1 MLNGREHLSPT
12 GERVLI
18 SGDVAHVGPG
28 DAIQDYTGKLLCLHV
43 IKPVG
48 ELVRRGDAVIV
59 AEGAGGA
66 VELYAPCDGT
76 VIWISAVPES
86 EPRWLV
92 KLRIA
97 PA

>member
-1 MLNGREHLSPT
+1 MLNGKEYLSPT

-18 SGDVAHVGPG
+18 SGDAAHLGAG
-28 DAIQDYTGKLLCLHV
+28 DAIQDYTGPILCLHV

-48 ELVRRGDAVIV
+48 EFVRRGNAVIV
-59 AEGAGGA
+59 SEGAGGA

-76 VIWISAVPES
+76 VLWINAAPEGA
-86 EPRWLV
+86 PRWLV

-97 PA
+97 LT

>member
-1 MLNGREHLSPT
+1 MLNGQEYLTTT

-18 SGDVAHVGPG
+18 SGDVAHVGAG
-28 DAIQDYTGKLLCLHV
+28 DAIQDYTGKLLSVHV

-48 ELVRRGDAVIV
+48 ELVRRDDTLIV
-59 AEGAGGA
+59 AEGEDGA
-66 VELYAPCDGT
+66 VEFYAPCDGT
-76 VIWISAVPES
+76 VVWISAAPERA
-86 EPRWLV
+86 PRWLV

>member
-1 MLNGREHLSPT
+1 MLKGQEYLTTT

-18 SGDVAHVGPG
+18 SGDVAHVGAG
-28 DAIQDYTGKLLCLHV
+28 DAIQDYTGKLLSLHV

-48 ELVRRGDAVIV
+48 EFVRRGEAFIV

-76 VIWISAVPES
+76 VVWINAAPENA
-86 EPRWLV
+86 PCWLV
-92 KLRIA
+92 KIRMA

>member
-1 MLNGREHLSPT
+1 MLNGREYLTST

-18 SGDVAHVGPG
+18 SGDVAHVGAG
-28 DAIQDYTGKLLCLHV
+28 DAIQDYTGKLLSLHEL
-43 IKPVG
+43 KPVG
-48 ELVRRGDAVIV
+48 EFVRRGDAVIV
-59 AEGAGGA
+59 AEGEDGA

-76 VIWISAVPES
+76 VVWINGAPES
-86 EPRWLV
+86 APCWLV

>member
-1 MLNGREHLSPT
+1 MLNGQEYLSPT

-18 SGDVAHVGPG
+18 SGDVAHVGAG

-43 IKPVG
+43 VKPVG
-48 ELVRRGDAVIV
+48 ALVRRGDAVIA

-76 VIWISAVPES
+76 IVWTNAAPES
-86 EPRWLV
+86 APRWLF